1 MFRVS
6 PEVHRHRI
14 ALAAQLAGKR
24 VTQCAEEVL
33 ARRPAD
39 TGRGRGRRGPA
50 TTPSFHEF
58 MQSEAGTR
66 RELNGHLYRPGG
78 LGPFV
83 HNMLTRDEGE
93 VRDFDQLRTHSIS
106 DRKA

>member
-1 MFRVS
+1 
-6 PEVHRHRI
+6 
-14 ALAAQLAGKR
+14 
-24 VTQCAEEVL
+24 
-33 ARRPAD
+33 
-39 TGRGRGRRGPA
+39 
-50 TTPSFHEF
+50 